1 MSTAAPKNN
10 DAISSSSTD
19 NNNDCISSSSIPSV
33 SNSNTT
39 DPTIPDYLKLSVAG
53 WTGCPY
59 FQRTWEAA
67 HAASEKY
74 PGKLLVIRVELSTRD
89 SYHAWLAGIASLASE
104 GSKQS
109 PLTWLGDAEYFD
121 GCDDALA
128 YLARAFPFTPTVAP
142 NIPEG
147 LAARLAASPSCIR
160 LFVAG
165 DRSHCGK
172 TTVCLGILG
181 SLLKAGVPASHLAY
195 IKPATQCE
203 APDVLAN
210 WCTKQGITHVAGSD
224 APLVFFKGFT
234 RSVLEGTTPGGEALL
249 APIVKAIDTLALAK
263 KFILIDGVGF
273 PGVGSCVG
281 ASNADIAKVTPL
293 RWLHS
298 TEI

>member
-1 MSTAAPKNN
+1 MSTTTPKNN

-19 NNNDCISSSSIPSV
+19 NNNDSISSSSIPSV

-39 DPTIPDYLKLSVAG
+39 DLTTPAYVKLSVAG
-53 WTGCPY
+53 WTGCPF
-59 FQRTWEAA
+59 FQRTVETA
-67 HAASEKY
+67 HAASEKC
-74 PGKLLVIRVELSTRD
+74 PGKLLVIKVELSTRD
-89 SYHAWLAGIASLASE
+89 SYHTWLADVHSAGSE
-104 GSKQS
+104 ANTRS
-109 PLTWLGDAEYFD
+109 PLTWLGDGDYFD

-128 YLARAFPFTPTVAP
+128 YLARAFPCTPTVAA

-147 LAARLAASPSCIR
+147 LAARLAASSSCIR

-210 WCTKQGITHVAGSD
+210 WCTEQGITHVAGSD

-249 APIVKAIDTLALAK
+249 APIVKAIDTLALTK

-273 PGVGSCVG
+273 PGVGACVG
-281 ASNADIAKVTPL
+281 ASNADIAKVNSL
-293 RWLHS
+293 
-298 TEI
+298 